1 MPEPPWAM
9 VSELAVEP
17 HGAGALEQAF
27 RDRLGEVDQHP
38 GFVRLEVWRDPRRPG
53 RYLMVSW
60 WTSREA
66 FTAWMH
72 SEAHDRSHARIP
84 DDPAPKPVRF
94 DRYEVIAT

>member
-1 MPEPPWAM
+1 M

-17 HGAGALEQAF
+17 HGAQALEQAF
-27 RDRLGEVDQHP
+27 QDRLGEVDKHP

-66 FTAWMH
+66 FSAWMH
-72 SEAHDRSHARIP
+72 SDPHDRSHARIP
-84 DDPAPKPVRF
+84 DDPAPKAVRF